1 MSSRTFGRITAAVI
15 ITAATLVGG
24 LYGRQAF
31 SQTSSVVAESG
42 AAQLETSYKE
52 ALSVIA
58 DNYVEEVDY
67 EKANEAALQ
76 GMLWTLDPHS
86 NFFSAAEYA
95 RLLQDQESR
104 FTGIGVSILR
114 HRDGVYVQTP
124 IEGTPAA
131 KAGLRF
137 GDRIVEVDG
146 KDARDWTTQ
155 AVSKAV
161 RGPEGEPVTIKIER
175 AGSQAPLFFTIKR
188 GSVPQP
194 SIRLAFMLRP
204 GVGYV
209 GLTGGFTHTTS
220 DELAQA
226 LENLSGQG
234 MQQLVLDLRNNP
246 GGLLDQAIKVASH
259 FVPRGKPVVSVRSR
273 DEENNREYK
282 NVFYDPVN
290 YPLVVLT
297 NGNSASA
304 SEIVAGAIQD
314 HGRGL
319 IVGET
324 TFGKGL
330 VQRIFNLPY
339 GAGLT
344 LTTAKYYTP
353 YGRLIQRSYA
363 GGSLYDYYTHHTE
376 ADLAPRQPANP
387 NVPSAS
393 PNAPGNPSTPP
404 SAPKSP
410 TPQPTP
416 APTPSGPAIKTAGGR
431 VFYGGGGIT
440 PDYEVK
446 PLEVGSPARARI
458 YEEAFYFTRQLAGG
472 QVVGLES
479 YRVNAEPQF
488 GRAARPTDFPITDK
502 VVQAFRDFVKRD
514 PEAGL
519 TQAQVDRDVEYVKL
533 RIREN
538 LVNVAYG
545 GDAATRFLLEGDPQT
560 IRALELFPEAKAL
573 AENIGRSRDSE

>member
-15 ITAATLVGG
+15 ILAATLAGG
-24 LYGRQAF
+24 IYGRRAF
-31 SQTSSVVAESG
+31 SQAAGGGQGGAGSVE
-42 AAQLETSYKE
+42 AAYNE
-52 ALSVIA
+52 ALSVISE
-58 DNYVEEVDY
+58 NYVDTVDY
-67 EKANEAALQ
+67 EKANEAAVQ
-76 GMLWTLDPHS
+76 GMLLSLDPHS
-86 NFFSAAEYA
+86 NFFTPEEYR
-95 RLLQDQESR
+95 RLMQDQESR

-161 RGPEGEPVTIKIER
+161 RGPEGEPVTIKVER
-175 AGSQAPLFFTIKR
+175 AGSQAPLYFTIKR

-194 SIRLAFMLRP
+194 SIRNYFMLRP

-209 GLTGGFTHTTS
+209 GLTGGFTQTTS
-220 DELAQA
+220 EELARA
-226 LENLSGQG
+226 LESLGGQG
-234 MQQLVLDLRNNP
+234 MQQLVLDLRGNG

-259 FVPRGKPVVSVRSR
+259 FVPRGKAVVSVRSR
-273 DEENNREYK
+273 DSESNREYK
-282 NVFYDPVN
+282 NVFYDPVEF
-290 YPLVVLT
+290 PLVVLV
-297 NGNSASA
+297 NGQSASA

-319 IVGET
+319 VVGET

-353 YGRLIQRSYA
+353 YGRLIQRAYA
-363 GGSLYDYYTHHTE
+363 AGSVYDYYTH
-376 ADLAPRQPANP
+376 QNP
-387 NVPSAS
+387 NAL
-393 PNAPGNPSTPP
+393 TQP
-404 SAPKSP
+404 SAPAAPNAGAAAP

-416 APTPSGPAIKTAGGR
+416 APTPSGPAIHTAGGR

-440 PDYEVK
+440 PDHAVK
-446 PLEVGSPARARI
+446 PLDVATPVRLRVF
-458 YEEAFYFTRQLAGG
+458 EASFYFVRELIGG
-472 QVVGLES
+472 QIPGLDS
-479 YRVNAEPQF
+479 YRIDGPPQI
-488 GRAARPTDFPITDK
+488 GRYPRPTDLP
-502 VVQAFRDFVKRD
+502 VNERVLEAFRAYLRQHA
-514 PEAGL
+514 EAGL
-519 TQAQVDRDVEYVKL
+519 KPAQM
-533 RIREN
+533 
-538 LVNVAYG
+538 
-545 GDAATRFLLEGDPQT
+545 
-560 IRALELFPEAKAL
+560 EAEIDYA
-573 AENIGRSRDSE
+573 

>member
-1 MSSRTFGRITAAVI
+1 MSSRTFGRTTAAVI
-15 ITAATLVGG
+15 VVAATLVGG
-24 LYGRQAF
+24 IYGRRAF
-31 SQTSSVVAESG
+31 SQVAGGGETGAQRIES
-42 AAQLETSYKE
+42 AYQE
-52 ALSVIA
+52 AVSVISENYA
-58 DNYVEEVDY
+58 DSVDY
-67 EKANEAALQ
+67 EKANEAAIQ
-76 GMLWTLDPHS
+76 GMLLTLDPHS
-86 NFFSAAEYA
+86 NFFTPAEYR

-175 AGSQAPLFFTIKR
+175 AGSQAPLYFTIKR

-194 SIRLAFMLRP
+194 SIRNYFMIRP

-226 LENLSGQG
+226 LEELSGQG
-234 MQQLVLDLRNNP
+234 MQQLILDLRGNP

-259 FVPRGKPVVSVRSR
+259 FVPRNRAVVSVRSR
-273 DEENNREYK
+273 DEESNREYK
-282 NVFYDPVN
+282 NIYYDPVE
-290 YPLVVLT
+290 YPLVVLV

-319 IVGET
+319 VVGET

-363 GGSLYDYYTHHTE
+363 SGSIYEYYNH
-376 ADLAPRQPANP
+376 AS
-387 NVPSAS
+387 PSADAAAPNPSS
-393 PNAPGNPSTPP
+393 PAAPG
-404 SAPKSP
+404 SAPQP
-410 TPQPTP
+410 TPSPTP
-416 APTPSGPAIKTAGGR
+416 APTPSGPAIRTAGGR

-440 PDYEVK
+440 PDREVK
-446 PLEVGSPARARI
+446 PLDVTSPVRARI
-458 YEEAFYFTRQLAGG
+458 YEEAFYFVRQLAGG
-472 QVVGLES
+472 QVQGLES
-479 YRVNAEPQF
+479 YRVTNEPQF
-488 GRAARPTDFPITDK
+488 GKSPRASDLPVNDR
-502 VVQAFRDFVKRD
+502 VLQAFRDFAKRD
-514 PEAGL
+514 PESGL
-519 TQAQVDRDVEYVKL
+519 SQAQIDREIDYVRL
-533 RIREN
+533 RVREN
-538 LVNVAYG
+538 LVNAAYG
-545 GDAATRFLLEGDPQT
+545 GDAATRFLLEGDPQVL
-560 IRALELFPEAKAL
+560 RAFDLFPEAKAL
-573 AENIGRSRDSE
+573 AENTGRRPDSE

>member
-15 ITAATLVGG
+15 IAAATLIGG
-24 LYGRQAF
+24 IYGRSAF
-31 SQTSSVVAESG
+31 SQSG
-42 AAQLETSYKE
+42 AGPEGGTGRIRAAYDE

-58 DNYVEEVDY
+58 ENYVDSVDY
-67 EKANEAALQ
+67 EKANEAAVQ
-76 GMLWTLDPHS
+76 GMLWSLDPHS
-86 NFFSAAEYA
+86 SFFTPAEYR

-146 KDARDWTTQ
+146 KDAREWTTQ

-175 AGSQAPLFFTIKR
+175 AGSQAPLYFTIRR

-194 SIRLAFMLRP
+194 SIRNAFMIRP

-220 DELAQA
+220 EELVRA
-226 LENLSGQG
+226 LEHLSGQG
-234 MQQLVLDLRNNP
+234 MQQLVLDLRGNP
-246 GGLLDQAIKVASH
+246 GGLLDQAIKVTSH
-259 FVPRGKPVVSVRSR
+259 FVPRGKGVVSVRTR
-273 DEENNREYK
+273 DPESSREYK
-282 NVFYDPVN
+282 NVFHDPVDF
-290 YPLVVLT
+290 PLVILV

-304 SEIVAGAIQD
+304 SEIVAGAVQD

-319 IVGET
+319 VVGET

-353 YGRLIQRSYA
+353 YGRLIQRSYT
-363 GGSLYDYYTHHTE
+363 GGSVYDYYAHNGPTAVPT
-376 ADLAPRQPANP
+376 PPQPAGP
-387 NVPSAS
+387 TSPVA
-393 PNAPGNPSTPP
+393 PNAGVG
-404 SAPKSP
+404 AP
-410 TPQPTP
+410 TPLPTP
-416 APTPSGPAIKTAGGR
+416 AATPSGPPIRTAGGR

-440 PDYEVK
+440 PDREVK
-446 PLEVGSPARARI
+446 PLEVGTPLRARI
-458 YEEAFYFTRQLAGG
+458 YEEAFYFVRQLAGG
-472 QVVGLES
+472 QIAGLES
-479 YRVNAEPQF
+479 YRVAAEPQF
-488 GRAARPTDFPITDK
+488 GRAPRPTDFPVNEK
-502 VVQAFRDFVKRD
+502 VLQAFRDFVKRD

-519 TQAQVDRDVEYVKL
+519 TPVQVEREIEYAKL

-538 LVNVAYG
+538 LVNAAHG
-545 GDAATRFLLEGDPQT
+545 GDAATRYLLEGDPQML
-560 IRALELFPEAKAL
+560 RALELFPEAKAL
-573 AENIGRSRDSE
+573 AENIGRRPDSE

>member
-1 MSSRTFGRITAAVI
+1 
-15 ITAATLVGG
+15 
-24 LYGRQAF
+24 
-31 SQTSSVVAESG
+31 
-42 AAQLETSYKE
+42 
-52 ALSVIA
+52 
-58 DNYVEEVDY
+58 
-67 EKANEAALQ
+67 
-76 GMLWTLDPHS
+76 
-86 NFFSAAEYA
+86 
-95 RLLQDQESR
+95 
-104 FTGIGVSILR
+104 
-114 HRDGVYVQTP
+114 
-124 IEGTPAA
+124 
-131 KAGLRF
+131 
-137 GDRIVEVDG
+137 VDG

-175 AGSQAPLFFTIKR
+175 AGSQAPLYFTIKR

-194 SIRLAFMLRP
+194 SIRNYFMLRP

-220 DELAQA
+220 DELAAA
-226 LENLSGQG
+226 LEELSGQG

-259 FVPRGKPVVSVRSR
+259 FVPRGRAVVSVRSR
-273 DEENNREYK
+273 DEDSNREYK
-282 NVFYDPVN
+282 NVFFDPVEH
-290 YPLVVLT
+290 PLVVLV
-297 NGNSASA
+297 NGGSASA

-363 GGSLYDYYTHHTE
+363 GGSIYDYYTH
-376 ADLAPRQPANP
+376 QNP
-387 NVPSAS
+387 NAEPTPRVTS
-393 PNAPGNPSTPP
+393 PTTPATPG
-404 SAPKSP
+404 AVSP

-416 APTPSGPAIKTAGGR
+416 APTPSGPPIRTAGGR

-440 PDYEVK
+440 PDREVK
-446 PLEVGSPARARI
+446 PLEVGSPVRARI
-458 YEEAFYFTRQLAGG
+458 YEEAFHFVRQLAGG
-472 QVVGLES
+472 QIPGLES
-479 YRVNAEPQF
+479 YRVTTEPQF
-488 GRAARPTDFPITDK
+488 GKSARPTDFPVNDK
-502 VVQAFRDFVKRD
+502 VLQAFRDFAKRD
-514 PEAGL
+514 TESGL
-519 TQAQVDRDVEYVKL
+519 TPAQIDREAEYIKL

-538 LVNVAYG
+538 LVNASFG
-545 GDAATRFLLEGDPQT
+545 GDAATRFLLEGDPQVL
-560 IRALELFPEAKAL
+560 RGLELFPEAKAL
-573 AENIGRSRDSE
+573 ADNIGRRPDTE

>member
-1 MSSRTFGRITAAVI
+1 MSSRTFGRITAAI
-15 ITAATLVGG
+15 IIAAATLVGG
-24 LYGRQAF
+24 IYGRRAF
-31 SQTSSVVAESG
+31 SQEAGGAEGG
-42 AAQLETSYKE
+42 AQRIESAYRE
-52 ALSVIA
+52 AVSVISE
-58 DNYVEEVDY
+58 NYVDSVDY
-67 EKANEAALQ
+67 EKANEAAIQ

-86 NFFSAAEYA
+86 SFFSPAEYR

-146 KDARDWTTQ
+146 KDARDWTTA

-175 AGSQAPLFFTIKR
+175 AGSQAPLYFTIKR

-194 SIRLAFMLRP
+194 SIRNYFMIRP

-220 DELAQA
+220 DELAAA
-226 LENLSGQG
+226 LEELSGQG

-259 FVPRGKPVVSVRSR
+259 FVPKGRSVVSVRSR
-273 DEENNREYK
+273 DEESNREYK
-282 NVFYDPVN
+282 NIFFDPIEQ
-290 YPLVVLT
+290 PLVVLV

-319 IVGET
+319 VVGET

-363 GGSLYDYYTHHTE
+363 GGSIYDYYTH
-376 ADLAPRQPANP
+376 QNP
-387 NVPSAS
+387 NAEPTPRTAS
-393 PNAPGNPSTPP
+393 PTTPVNPAAPAAPNAG
-404 SAPKSP
+404 AVAP
-410 TPQPTP
+410 TPEPTP
-416 APTPSGPAIKTAGGR
+416 APKPSGPPIRTAGGR

-440 PDYEVK
+440 PDREVK
-446 PLEVGSPARARI
+446 PLEVGSPVRARI
-458 YEEAFYFTRQLAGG
+458 YEEAFYFARQLVGG
-472 QVVGLES
+472 QIPGLES

-488 GRAARPTDFPITDK
+488 GKSARATDFPVNEK
-502 VVQAFRDFVKRD
+502 VLQAFRDFAKRD
-514 PEAGL
+514 PESGL
-519 TQAQVDRDVEYVKL
+519 TQAQIDREIEYVRL
-533 RIREN
+533 RLREN
-538 LVNVAYG
+538 LVNASYG
-545 GDAATRFLLEGDPQT
+545 GDAATRYLLDGDPQVL
-560 IRALELFPEAKAL
+560 RALELFPEAKAL
-573 AENIGRSRDSE
+573 AENIGRRPDSE

>member
-15 ITAATLVGG
+15 IAAATLVGG
-24 LYGRQAF
+24 IYDRRAF
-31 SQTSSVVAESG
+31 SQTSGGGVAAQSG
-42 AAQLETSYKE
+42 ATQLETSYKE

-58 DNYVEEVDY
+58 ENYVDEVDY

-194 SIRLAFMLRP
+194 SIRIAFMIRP

-226 LENLSGQG
+226 LETLNGQG
-234 MQQLVLDLRNNP
+234 MQQLILDLRNNP

-259 FVPRGKPVVSVRSR
+259 FVPRGRAVVSVRSR
-273 DEENNREYK
+273 DEESNREYK

-387 NVPSAS
+387 NVPATS
-393 PNAPGNPSTPP
+393 PNSPTNASTPNV
-404 SAPKSP
+404 P

-446 PLEVGSPARARI
+446 PLEVGTPARARI
-458 YEEAFYFTRQLAGG
+458 YEEAFYFARQLAGG
-472 QVVGLES
+472 QVAGLES
-479 YRVNAEPQF
+479 YRINAEPQF
-488 GRAARPTDFPITDK
+488 GHAPRSTDFPINDK

-514 PEAGL
+514 TEAGL
-519 TQAQVDRDVEYVKL
+519 SQAQVDRDLEYVKL
-533 RIREN
+533 RIRED
-538 LVNVAYG
+538 LVNADYG
-545 GDAATRFLLEGDPQT
+545 GDAATHFLLEGDPQT
-560 IRALELFPEAKAL
+560 LRALELFPEAKAL

>member
-1 MSSRTFGRITAAVI
+1 MSSRTFGRITAGVI
-15 ITAATLVGG
+15 IAAATLVGG
-24 LYGRQAF
+24 IYGRRVF
-31 SQTSSVVAESG
+31 SQTGGAGGGGGASQIEES
-42 AAQLETSYKE
+42 YNE
-52 ALSVIA
+52 AVSVISE
-58 DNYVEEVDY
+58 NYVEAVDY
-67 EKANEAALQ
+67 EKANQAAIQ
-76 GMLWTLDPHS
+76 GMLMTLDPHS

-124 IEGTPAA
+124 IQGTPAA
-131 KAGLRF
+131 RAGLRF

-146 KDARDWTTQ
+146 KDAREWTTQ

-175 AGSQAPLFFTIKR
+175 AGSQAPLYFTIKR

-194 SIRLAFMLRP
+194 SIRNSFMIRP

-209 GLTGGFTHTTS
+209 GMTGGFTHTTA
-220 DELAQA
+220 DELEQA
-226 LENLSGQG
+226 LEQLSGQG

-246 GGLLDQAIKVASH
+246 GGLLDQAIRVASH
-259 FVPRGKPVVSVRSR
+259 FVPRNKGVVSVRSR
-273 DEENNREYK
+273 DAESNHEYK
-282 NVFYDPVN
+282 NLFYDPVN
-290 YPLVVLT
+290 YPLVVLV
-297 NGNSASA
+297 NGGSASA

-363 GGSLYDYYTHHTE
+363 DGSLYDYYTHHDPN
-376 ADLAPRQPANP
+376 ADLAPSKTANP
-387 NVPSAS
+387 NAPATPKAPAGPASTAAPS
-393 PNAPGNPSTPP
+393 
-404 SAPKSP
+404 
-410 TPQPTP
+410 PTP
-416 APTPSGPAIKTAGGR
+416 APKPTGPAIKTAGGR

-440 PDYEVK
+440 PDYEAK
-446 PLEVGSPARARI
+446 PLEVGSPARARV
-458 YEEAFYFTRQLAGG
+458 YEEAFYFARQLAGG
-472 QVVGLES
+472 QVAGLES
-479 YRVNAEPQF
+479 YRVSAEPQF
-488 GRAARPTDFPITDK
+488 GKAPRPVDFPVTDK
-502 VVQAFRDFVKRD
+502 VLQAFRDFVRAD

-519 TQAQVDRDVEYVKL
+519 MPAQIERDLDYVRL

-538 LVNVAYG
+538 LVNAAYG
-545 GDAATRFLLEGDPQT
+545 GDAATRFLLEGDPQMT
-560 IRALELFPEAKAL
+560 RSLELFPEARAL
-573 AENIGRSRDSE
+573 TENVGRARDSE

>member
-15 ITAATLVGG
+15 ILAATLVGG
-24 LYGRQAF
+24 IYGRRAF
-31 SQTSSVVAESG
+31 SQQAGGGGAEGG
-42 AAQLETSYKE
+42 AERIESAYRE
-52 ALSVIA
+52 ALSVIS
-58 DNYVEEVDY
+58 DNYVDSVDY
-67 EKANEAALQ
+67 EKANEAAVQ
-76 GMLWTLDPHS
+76 GMLFTLDPHS
-86 NFFSAAEYA
+86 SFFSPAEYR

-137 GDRIVEVDG
+137 GDRIAEVDG
-146 KDARDWTTQ
+146 KDAREWTTQ

-175 AGSQAPLFFTIKR
+175 AGSQAPLYFTIKR

-194 SIRLAFMLRP
+194 SIRNAFMVKP

-220 DELAQA
+220 EELAQA
-226 LENLSGQG
+226 LEELSGQG
-234 MQQLVLDLRNNP
+234 MQQLVLDLRGNG

-259 FVPRGKPVVSVRSR
+259 FVPRNKGVVSVRTR
-273 DEENNREYK
+273 DEGNNREYK
-282 NVFYDPVN
+282 NVYFDPVEH
-290 YPLVVLT
+290 PLVVLV

-304 SEIVAGAIQD
+304 SEIVAGAVQD

-319 IVGET
+319 VVGET

-363 GGSLYDYYTHHTE
+363 GGSIYDYYTH
-376 ADLAPRQPANP
+376 QNP
-387 NVPSAS
+387 NAEPTPRPAG
-393 PNAPGNPSTPP
+393 PTTPGD
-404 SAPKSP
+404 ASP

-416 APTPSGPAIKTAGGR
+416 AATPSGPPIRTAGGR

-440 PDYEVK
+440 PDREVK
-446 PLEVGSPARARI
+446 PLEVGSPVRARI
-458 YEEAFYFTRQLAGG
+458 YEEAFQFVRQLAGG
-472 QVVGLES
+472 QIQGLEG
-479 YRVNAEPQF
+479 YRVTAEPQF
-488 GRAARPTDFPITDK
+488 GKSARPTDFPVNDK
-502 VVQAFRDFVKRD
+502 VLQAFRDFAKRD
-514 PEAGL
+514 PESGL
-519 TQAQVDRDVEYVKL
+519 TPAQIDREVEYVRL
-533 RIREN
+533 RIREG
-538 LVNVAYG
+538 LVNATYG
-545 GDAATRFLLEGDPQT
+545 GDAATRYLLEGDPQLL
-560 IRALELFPEAKAL
+560 RALELFPEAKSL
-573 AENIGRSRDSE
+573 AENIGRRPDSE

>member
-15 ITAATLVGG
+15 ILAATLVGG
-24 LYGRQAF
+24 IYGRRAF
-31 SQTSSVVAESG
+31 SQAAGGAEGG
-42 AAQLETSYKE
+42 AARVEAAYNE
-52 ALSVIA
+52 ALQVISE
-58 DNYVEEVDY
+58 NYVDTVDY
-67 EKANEAALQ
+67 EKANEAAVQ
-76 GMLWTLDPHS
+76 GMLLSLDPHS
-86 NFFSAAEYA
+86 NFFTPAEYR

-137 GDRIVEVDG
+137 GDRILEVDG

-175 AGSQAPLFFTIKR
+175 AGSQAPLYFTIRR

-194 SIRLAFMLRP
+194 SIRNSFMIRP

-226 LENLSGQG
+226 LEHLSGQG

-259 FVPRGKPVVSVRSR
+259 FVPRGKGVVSVRSR
-273 DEENNREYK
+273 DEQSNREYK
-282 NVFYDPVN
+282 NVFYDPVE
-290 YPLVVLT
+290 YPLVVLV

-304 SEIVAGAIQD
+304 SEIVAGAVQD

-319 IVGET
+319 VVGET

-353 YGRLIQRSYA
+353 YGRLIQRSYT
-363 GGSLYDYYTHHTE
+363 GGSIYDYYTHQNPD
-376 ADLAPRQPANP
+376 AGVQPARN
-387 NVPSAS
+387 
-393 PNAPGNPSTPP
+393 P
-404 SAPKSP
+404 SAPAAPGAAP
-410 TPQPTP
+410 TPRPTP
-416 APTPSGPAIKTAGGR
+416 APTPSGPAIRTAGGR

-440 PDYEVK
+440 PDREVK
-446 PLEVGSPARARI
+446 PLDVATPLRARI
-458 YEEAFYFTRQLAGG
+458 YEEVFHFVRQLAGG
-472 QVVGLES
+472 QVAGLEG
-479 YRVNAEPQF
+479 YRVTAEPQYN
-488 GRAARPTDFPITDK
+488 RTPRPTDFPVNDR
-502 VVQAFRDFVKRD
+502 VLQAFRDFVKRD

-519 TQAQVDRDVEYVKL
+519 TPAQVEREMDYVRL
-533 RIREN
+533 RIREH
-538 LVNVAYG
+538 LVNASHG
-545 GDAATRFLLEGDPQT
+545 GDAATRYLLEGDPQML
-560 IRALELFPEAKAL
+560 RALELFPEAKAL
-573 AENIGRSRDSE
+573 AENIARRPDSE